1 MNALGMVEV
10 FGFTTAICCADI
22 AAKAADVKIIALD
35 KNKPLAGDDAPVP
48 LIMNVKMEGSVAAVE
63 EAVNA
68 AKAHAISK
76 NLFVTSHVI
85 PRPGIGTEKLAV
97 ISEVGRDRWIGDIR
111 VEETK
116 KPEVKKETETKKD
129 EKQIGISEIAPQKV
143 EKAAAKEKNEAT
155 KEEAPKASETQK
167 KPRGRRPKSQQ

>member
-76 NLFVTSHVI
+76 GLFVTSHVI

-111 VEETK
+111 KEE
-116 KPEVKKETETKKD
+116 KPEVTKKETETKK
-129 EKQIGISEIAPQKV
+129 EEQIAISEIAADK
-143 EKAAAKEKNEAT
+143 KAEEPKEAVKKETTAA
-155 KEEAPKASETQK
+155 EEAPVK
-167 KPRGRRPKSQQ
+167 KGQRGRPKTKK

>member
-10 FGFTTAICCADI
+10 FGFTTAICCADV

-68 AKAHAISK
+68 AKTFAASR
-76 NLFVTSHVI
+76 NCFVTSHVI
-85 PRPGIGTEKLAV
+85 ARPGIGTEKLAV
-97 ISEVGRDRWIGDIR
+97 ISEVGKDRWVDGAKKG
-111 VEETK
+111 EEK
-116 KPEVKKETETKKD
+116 AVGQIKQAETKKD
-129 EKQIGISEIAPQKV
+129 EKQIGISEIENADKTA
-143 EKAAAKEKNEAT
+143 EKQVKEEVPAAKKN
-155 KEEAPKASETQK
+155 Q
-167 KPRGRRPKSQQ
+167 RGRPKSK

>member
-85 PRPGIGTEKLAV
+85 ARPGIGTEKLAV
-97 ISEVGRDRWIGDIR
+97 ISEVGRDRWLGDVRIKEKET
-111 VEETK
+111 VTAEKAETK
-116 KPEVKKETETKKD
+116 KEEE
-129 EKQIGISEIAPQKV
+129 QIGIPEIENADKTA
-143 EKAAAKEKNEAT
+143 EKQVKET
-155 KEEAPKASETQK
+155 VKEEIPAAPKN
-167 KPRGRRPKSQQ
+167 PRGRPKTKK

>member
-76 NLFVTSHVI
+76 NLFVTSYVI

-97 ISEVGRDRWIGDIR
+97 ISEVGKDRWLGDVRIKEKE
-111 VEETK
+111 VVTEEKAETK
-116 KPEVKKETETKKD
+116 TE
-129 EKQIGISEIAPQKV
+129 EKQIGISEITAA
-143 EKAAAKEKNEAT
+143 EKETVK
-155 KEEAPKASETQK
+155 APKAETK
-167 KPRGRRPKSQQ
+167 KEAAAEVKAPSAPKNPRGRPKTKK

>member
-48 LIMNVKMEGSVAAVE
+48 LIMNVKIEGSVAAVE

-97 ISEVGRDRWIGDIR
+97 ISEVGKDRWLGDVRIKEKN
-111 VEETK
+111 VVAEEKAETK
-116 KPEVKKETETKKD
+116 KE
-129 EKQIGISEIAPQKV
+129 EKQIGISEIENT
-143 EKAAAKEKNEAT
+143 EKTGEKQVKETVKQETPA
-155 KEEAPKASETQK
+155 APKN
-167 KPRGRRPKSQQ
+167 PRGRPKTKK